1 MSYIKGNVLVDL
13 GYSEIFFEVDKFNKA
28 VYKFNL
34 RDRDTEPLEKI
45 ALPDERKRILFKK
58 IIKGRFYKFNLSLAN
73 SQNLIKATANVILLS
88 QI

>member
-13 GYSEIFFEVDKFNKA
+13 GYSEIFFA

-58 IIKGRFYKFNLSLAN
+58 IIKHK
-73 SQNLIKATANVILLS
+73 VITF
-88 QI
+88 

>member
-34 RDRDTEPLEKI
+34 RDAQRS
-45 ALPDERKRILFKK
+45 KK
-58 IIKGRFYKFNLSLAN
+58 YKMCEICS
-73 SQNLIKATANVILLS
+73 SDD
-88 QI
+88 

>member
-34 RDRDTEPLEKI
+34 RDRDTEPLEKNS
-45 ALPDERKRILFKK
+45 LPYERKRILFKK
-58 IIKGRFYKFNLSLAN
+58 IIKHK
-73 SQNLIKATANVILLS
+73 VITF
-88 QI
+88 

>member
-13 GYSEIFFEVDKFNKA
+13 GYSEIFFEVDKFNKAVYKFNKA

-58 IIKGRFYKFNLSLAN
+58 IIKHK
-73 SQNLIKATANVILLS
+73 VITF
-88 QI
+88 

>member
-13 GYSEIFFEVDKFNKA
+13 GYSEIFFEVNKA

-58 IIKGRFYKFNLSLAN
+58 IIKHK
-73 SQNLIKATANVILLS
+73 VITF
-88 QI
+88 

>member
-28 VYKFNL
+28 VYKCNL
-34 RDRDTEPLEKI
+34 RGRDTEPLEKI

-58 IIKGRFYKFNLSLAN
+58 IIKHK
-73 SQNLIKATANVILLS
+73 VITF
-88 QI
+88 

>member
-13 GYSEIFFEVDKFNKA
+13 GYSEIFFEVDKS

-58 IIKGRFYKFNLSLAN
+58 IIKHK
-73 SQNLIKATANVILLS
+73 VITF
-88 QI
+88 

>member
-34 RDRDTEPLEKI
+34 RDRDTEPLEK
-45 ALPDERKRILFKK
+45 LHFLMNESVFFQENNK
-58 IIKGRFYKFNLSLAN
+58 
-73 SQNLIKATANVILLS
+73 T
-88 QI
+88 

>member
-45 ALPDERKRILFKK
+45 LFKK
-58 IIKGRFYKFNLSLAN
+58 IIKHK
-73 SQNLIKATANVILLS
+73 VITF
-88 QI
+88 